1 MKDSVQNLPC
11 LKGKKKNAQ
20 MASMDSA
27 EEVGHSPQILGQVM
41 GPGGVGDCAQVK
53 AAMRSAV
60 AAES

>member
-1 MKDSVQNLPC
+1 
-11 LKGKKKNAQ
+11 

-27 EEVGHSPQILGQVM
+27 DEVGHSPQILGQVM